1 MIPFSNDIIAILGL
15 LYFILQVNAFLGHAN
30 VVNTK
35 LCFVRLIIGRNDP
48 LPLFELSSNA
58 GSYLALL
65 FYCRSK

>member
-48 LPLFELSSNA
+48 LPHF
-58 GSYLALL
+58 
-65 FYCRSK
+65 